1 MAKGSNNAKVTRIDK
16 TNDSRD
22 RSPLE
27 PMNKRQQEYINAIY
41 SSSVVLCT
49 GVVGSSKTYIPTVI
63 FSDMLLDK
71 RTEQI
76 IIARPAEGF
85 SKSTGFLPGTA
96 NEKLASWCA
105 PVLNTLIKRLGEGN
119 VQMFLENGKIQMLE
133 LDKIKGQTWDD
144 ACIII
149 DEGEDLSIP
158 TVKSLLQRQGIRS
171 KLVICGDEMQK
182 DIKQNSGL
190 DYVLDIVE
198 NQNLNIPHIDFD
210 SFDYCVRSEE
220 AKMWAMAFYDKDHPA
235 K

>member
-16 TNDSRD
+16 TNQTRD

-27 PMNKRQQEYINAIY
+27 PMNERQKQYINAIHT
-41 SSSVVLCT
+41 SSVVLCT
-49 GVVGSSKTYIPTVI
+49 GVVGSAKTYIPTVI
-63 FSDMLLDK
+63 FSDMLLNKDTK
-71 RTEQI
+71 RI

-105 PVLNTLIKRLGEGN
+105 PVLNTLKDRLGEGN
-119 VQMFLENGKIQMLE
+119 VEMFLENGKIQMLE

-171 KLVICGDEMQK
+171 KLVICGDVMQK
-182 DIKQNSGL
+182 DMKQNSGL
-190 DYVLDIVE
+190 EYVIDTVE
-198 NQNLNIPHIDFD
+198 DQGLNVPHIDFD
-210 SFDYCVRSEE
+210 SFEYCVRSEE
-220 AKMWAMAFYDKDHPA
+220 AKMWAMAFYDKDHPDS
-235 K
+235 